1 MPVVIPYLSN
11 IIILKSVIGVL
22 LMGAAVVLP
31 LTEPGKAY
39 SLFFYNYIFLVDET
53 NSLLQIQILTGR

>member
-11 IIILKSVIGVL
+11 IMILKSVIGVL

-39 SLFFYNYIFLVDET
+39 LLLFKVFLVDKT
-53 NSLLQIQILTGR
+53 NSLLQIQGLTGM

>member
-39 SLFFYNYIFLVDET
+39 LLFFIITFF
-53 NSLLQIQILTGR
+53 S

>member
-11 IIILKSVIGVL
+11 IILLKSVIGVL

-39 SLFFYNYIFLVDET
+39 LLFLKKKLVDKT
-53 NSLLQIQILTGR
+53 NSLLQIQGLTGM

>member
-11 IIILKSVIGVL
+11 IMILKSVIGVL

-31 LTEPGKAY
+31 LTEPGKVY
-39 SLFFYNYIFLVDET
+39 LLYYIFLVDET
-53 NSLLQIQILTGR
+53 NCLLQIQGLTGM